1 MAHAGRLRT
10 TLQRRAT
17 AALLLLA
24 AAALLAACGG
34 DSQPEP
40 APEAATTAATAQ
52 VSPTVTPDSTPT
64 PTSAAASAAA
74 TTTATAERATAT
86 ATPFR
91 EEFNAADLRTAQN
104 LERNFPKIDLSKRAV
119 NLAEIRAVIPPD
131 AIPAIDEPRF
141 LSLEEA
147 SDWLSAESPVIAFER
162 NGDARAYPLEILTWH
177 EIVNDV
183 VGGEPVIVTY
193 CPLCNSAIAF
203 SRLVDGEERT
213 FGVSGSLRRSDL
225 IMYDRETE
233 TLWQQLTGEAIV
245 GQHTGTVL
253 EFLPA
258 QLVSFEEFRAAFED
272 GAVLSRETGHARS
285 YGENPYP
292 LYDSTGSTFFPVGEF
307 SDQLSAKERVLALEI
322 AGETVAFPFSA
333 LSELVVIE
341 AEVGGE
347 PVVAFWQPGQVS
359 ALDDAFIIGSRNV
372 GSAGAFSP
380 LLDGELLRFESRDGA
395 ITDVGTGST
404 WDVLGRAVE
413 GPLAGSQLTPLVS
426 GNHFWFA
433 WAVFQPETRVILE
446 SDGDR
451 S

>member
-1 MAHAGRLRT
+1 MAHAGRSRT
-10 TLQRRAT
+10 MLQRRTIARL
-17 AALLLLA
+17 LLLLA
-24 AAALLAACGG
+24 VASLFAACGG
-34 DSQPEP
+34 DT
-40 APEAATTAATAQ
+40 PEATPAAGTPVATAQ
-52 VSPTVTPDSTPT
+52 ASPTVTREATPSSAPASATPTATAPAPTPT
-64 PTSAAASAAA
+64 PTPAPS
-74 TTTATAERATAT
+74 
-86 ATPFR
+86 R
-91 EEFNAADLRTAQN
+91 EELEGADLRTAQN
-104 LERNFPKIDLSKRAV
+104 LERSFPKIDLSRRAV
-119 NLAEIRAVIPPD
+119 SLGEIRSVIPPD
-131 AIPAIDEPRF
+131 AIPAINEPRF

-147 SDWLSAESPVIAFER
+147 SEWLSGESPVVAFER

-245 GQHTGTVL
+245 GHHTGTVL

-258 QLVSFEEFRAAFED
+258 QLVSFEEFAAAFAD
-272 GAVLSRETGHARS
+272 GMVLSRETGHARN
-285 YGENPYP
+285 YGQNPYP
-292 LYDSTGSTFFPVGEF
+292 FYDGSGRTLFPVGEF
-307 SDQLSAKERVLALEI
+307 SDQLSPKERVLTLEI
-322 AGETVAFPFSA
+322 EGETAAFPFSA

-341 AEVGGE
+341 AEVGGG

-359 ALDDAFIIGSRNV
+359 ALDDQFIIGSRNV

-380 LLDGELLRFESRDGA
+380 FLDGERLRFESREGA
-395 ITDVGTGST
+395 IVDNGTGST

-413 GPLAGSQLTPLVS
+413 GPLAGARLTPLVS